1 MASTSDAVTRGVR
14 VQVSTSYVPGRSAP
28 HKNFYFFAYHITII
42 NEGSIGVQLLTRRWT
57 ITDGT
62 GKVEEVEGPG
72 VVGAQPR
79 LKPGERF
86 EYTSFCPL
94 TTQMGSM
101 HGSYQMVTEEGEQ
114 FSARIAVFTLAVPH
128 ALN

>member
-1 MASTSDAVTRGVR
+1 MSEAITRGVR
-14 VQVSTSYVPGRSAP
+14 VHVDASYVPARSAP
-28 HKNFYFFAYHITII
+28 HKNLYFFAYHVTIR
-42 NEGSIGVQLLTRRWT
+42 NEGDNPVQLLTRRWT

-62 GKVEEVEGPG
+62 GRVEEVHGPG

-79 LKPGERF
+79 LEPGQIF

-94 TTQMGSM
+94 TTQVGSM
-101 HGSYQMVTEEGEQ
+101 HGSYQMLTDSGDA
-114 FSARIAVFTLAVPH
+114 FDARIAPFTLALPH